1 MDIDGTQFASLAGL
15 AGGIVLGLA
24 ARLGR
29 FCMMATV
36 EDAVYG
42 SDSDGV
48 RVLSLGA
55 AVAIAATALLVVAGG
70 FDPQATVYLREG
82 WSPAATVIGGLMFGY
97 GMAQVGTC
105 GYGALSRVG
114 GGDLRA
120 LVMVAVIGIAGFA
133 AAYGP
138 LAPLTA
144 LLRAPVLTTAPLPTL
159 PEMAGG
165 ALGLS
170 PAVIALALA
179 GALATAALARRRPPA
194 RRMAWA
200 AAVGLAIA
208 GAWAA
213 TTAAGRVGFDAVAVQ
228 GFSFVAPLGQTL
240 SAGMTGGLGTPP
252 GFGVASVLGV
262 IAGAAIA
269 ARIRDD
275 VRWEACDDAR
285 ELGRQMMGAAMMG
298 VGGVLAVGCTVGQ
311 GLSALSVLA
320 VSAPVTVAA
329 IAAGAR
335 IGLYQLVE
343 RPAA

>member
-1 MDIDGTQFASLAGL
+1 M
-15 AGGIVLGLA
+15 
-24 ARLGR
+24 
-29 FCMMATV
+29 
-36 EDAVYG
+36 
-42 SDSDGV
+42 
-48 RVLSLGA
+48 
-55 AVAIAATALLVVAGG
+55 
-70 FDPQATVYLREG
+70 
-82 WSPAATVIGGLMFGY
+82 
-97 GMAQVGTC
+97 
-105 GYGALSRVG
+105 
-114 GGDLRA
+114 
-120 LVMVAVIGIAGFA
+120 
-133 AAYGP
+133 
-138 LAPLTA
+138 
-144 LLRAPVLTTAPLPTL
+144 
-159 PEMAGG
+159 
-165 ALGLS
+165 
-170 PAVIALALA
+170 
-179 GALATAALARRRPPA
+179 
-194 RRMAWA
+194 
-200 AAVGLAIA
+200 
-208 GAWAA
+208 
-213 TTAAGRVGFDAVAVQ
+213 Q